1 MLFAAFKWLEHN
13 SWIVAIDSTAVES
26 AVLLIV
32 HYFGFF
38 LLVGSIA
45 VVNLR
50 LLGVGVPGETAA
62 RLGKQIFSTMWTGLV
77 LSFLSGFIL
86 FAGSATQY
94 YNNQVFYLKVL
105 IVLLAIV
112 CTVIIQWNV
121 SSWDRLPAVPVWAKW
136 LAFVSIAL
144 WIGAIL
150 IGVEIPGLTG
160 VG

>member
-1 MLFAAFKWLEHN
+1 MLYSAFKWLEHN
-13 SWIVAIDSTAVES
+13 SLIVALDSTAFES

-45 VVNLR
+45 VVDFR
-50 LLGVGVPGETAA
+50 VLGVAVRGQTAT
-62 RLGKQIFSTMWTGLV
+62 RLGRQVFSTMWTGLGLTLV
-77 LSFLSGFIL
+77 SGFIL

-94 YNNQVFYLKVL
+94 YDNHIFYLKVL

-112 CTVIIQWNV
+112 SAIVIERNV
-121 SSWDRLPAVPVWAKW
+121 AAWDRLPVAPVWGKL
-136 LAFVSIAL
+136 LAIVSLAL

-150 IGVEIPGLTG
+150 VGVEIPGLTG

>member
-1 MLFAAFKWLEHN
+1 MLFDAFKWLEHN
-13 SWIVAIDSTAVES
+13 SWIVAIDSTAVDS
-26 AVLLIV
+26 AVLLVI

-45 VVNLR
+45 VVDLR
-50 LLGVGVPGETAA
+50 LLGLGVASQTAA
-62 RLGKQIFSTMWTGLV
+62 RLGKQVFSIMWTGLV
-77 LSFLSGFIL
+77 LSLLSGFIL

-94 YNNQVFYLKVL
+94 YDNHVFYLKVL

-112 CTVIIQWNV
+112 CTVIIQRNV
-121 SSWDRLPAVPVWAKW
+121 ASWDRLTAVPASAKL
-136 LAFVSIAL
+136 LAFASIML

-150 IGVEIPGLTG
+150 VAVEIPGLTG